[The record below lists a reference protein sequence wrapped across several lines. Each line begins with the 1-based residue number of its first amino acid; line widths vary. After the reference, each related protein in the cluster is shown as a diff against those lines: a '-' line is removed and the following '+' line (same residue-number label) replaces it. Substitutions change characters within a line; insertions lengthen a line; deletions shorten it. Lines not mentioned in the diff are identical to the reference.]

1 MSTPL
6 ETRSSR
12 TATAPGAPSGQGA
25 AERTELAWPRPAQ
38 AWYAV
43 GVFALGLMFNFLD
56 RGVIGLLVQPI
67 EHDLHLNDTQVG
79 LLMGP
84 AFIIFYVVLGLPIAR
99 LVDSRSRRAIIG
111 VGVVLWS
118 LTTALCGLAR
128 SFGFFFL
135 CRIGVGVGEAC
146 NGPATYSLMADLFP
160 KERLARAISVMQF
173 GFVAG
178 SGISTL
184 LAGAII
190 SFVSHVDVVHVP
202 LVGALRPWQV
212 TFLAVGLPGLVV
224 ALLYTTIIEPLRRG
238 RMNAPPGAG
247 LPARRAIPLRAV
259 ARFINQ
265 NRTTYAPMFLS
276 LALQSI
282 VTFGI
287 LNWSATFFVRTYG
300 WTIPQFALANG
311 LTLLV
316 LMPIGLIPGSML
328 AEHWTRQ
335 GRDDAHMRVTL
346 LSSLAYAPTAIVFA
360 MMPSAPL
367 ALTFLGL
374 GYLVSSLQFGPINAA
389 MQIVT
394 PNEMRGQVTALYLFI
409 FNTFGSG
416 LAPLVI
422 ALVTNRIIGSEAKIG
437 ESIVLTAA
445 VLEPLVL
452 IIMWAGLKP
461 YARSVARARA
471 WA

>member
-1 MSTPL
+1 MSSPAGL
-6 ETRSSR
+6 VKP
-12 TATAPGAPSGQGA
+12 A
-25 AERTELAWPRPAQ
+25 ELAWPRPAQ
-38 AWYAV
+38 AWWAV
-43 GVFALGLMFNFLD
+43 SVFAIGLMFNFLD
-56 RGVIGLLVQPI
+56 RGVIALLVQPI
-67 EHDLHLNDTQVG
+67 KHDLNLSDTQVG

-118 LTTALCGLAR
+118 LATAFCGLVR
-128 SFGFFFL
+128 GFGLFFL
-135 CRIGVGVGEAC
+135 CRVGVGVGEAC

-160 KERLARAISVMQF
+160 RERLARAISVMQF

-178 SGISTL
+178 NGISTI

-190 SFVSHVDVVHVP
+190 SFVSHADVVNVP
-202 LVGALRPWQV
+202 LFGALRPWQV
-212 TFLAVGLPGLVV
+212 TFLCVGLPGLLV
-224 ALLYTTIIEPLRRG
+224 AVLYTTIIEPVRRG
-238 RMNAPPGAG
+238 RMSAAAG
-247 LPARRAIPLRAV
+247 PELLVRKAIPLREV

-300 WTIPQFALANG
+300 WSIPEFAYANG

-335 GRDDAHMRVTL
+335 GRNDAHIRVTL
-346 LSSLAYAPTAIVFA
+346 LSSLAYAPTAILFPL
-360 MMPSAPL
+360 MPSAPL
-367 ALTFLGL
+367 ALALLGL

-422 ALVTNRIIGSEAKIG
+422 ALVTDRIIGSEAKIG
-437 ESIVLTAA
+437 QSIVLTAA

-452 IIMWAGLKP
+452 AIMWAGMKP
-461 YARSVARARA
+461 YARSVVRARA

>member
-1 MSTPL
+1 
-6 ETRSSR
+6 
-12 TATAPGAPSGQGA
+12 
-25 AERTELAWPRPAQ
+25 
-38 AWYAV
+38 
-43 GVFALGLMFNFLD
+43 
-56 RGVIGLLVQPI
+56 
-67 EHDLHLNDTQVG
+67 
-79 LLMGP
+79 
-84 AFIIFYVVLGLPIAR
+84 
-99 LVDSRSRRAIIG
+99 
-111 VGVVLWS
+111 
-118 LTTALCGLAR
+118 
-128 SFGFFFL
+128 
-135 CRIGVGVGEAC
+135 
-146 NGPATYSLMADLFP
+146 LMADLFP

-178 SGISTL
+178 NGISTI

-190 SFVSHVDVVHVP
+190 AFVSHVDIVHVP
-202 LVGALRPWQV
+202 LLGALWPWQV
-212 TFLAVGLPGLVV
+212 TFLCVGLPGLIV
-224 ALLYTTIIEPLRRG
+224 AALYTTIIEPVRRG
-238 RMNAPPGAG
+238 RMSALTGKAPP
-247 LPARRAIPLRAV
+247 PRRAIPLREV

-300 WTIPQFALANG
+300 WSIPQFALANG

-335 GRDDAHMRVTL
+335 GRDDAHLRVTL

-367 ALTFLGL
+367 ALAFLGL

-409 FNTFGSG
+409 FNVFGTG

-422 ALVTNRIIGSEAKIG
+422 GLVTDHIIGSEAKLG

-445 VLEPLVL
+445 VFEPIVL
-452 IIMWAGLKP
+452 LIMWAGLKP